1 MRFSYSLTHEKF
13 LFISNIHPSTIYA
26 AVNQVYFNG
35 CIVVINILI
44 YRAVNFELKC
54 KDLVDFEKLCSKILF
69 NPAIRSAVFD
79 DDFKVIVNL
88 ERNKLADFSIL
99 IKNLKVKVTELRI
112 KV

>member
-1 MRFSYSLTHEKF
+1 MRFSKSLTHKKF
-13 LFISNIHPSTIYA
+13 RFISNIHPPIIYA
-26 AVNQVYFNG
+26 AVNRVYYSG
-35 CIVVINILI
+35 RIVVINILR

-54 KDLVDFEKLCSKILF
+54 KELGDFEELCSKILF

-88 ERNKLADFSIL
+88 EQNKLADFSIL
-99 IKNLKVKVTELRI
+99 IKNLKVQVTELRI